1 MRAEQLKKVRRVVS
15 LSFFALTALLFLDFA
30 NLFPS
35 GWTNGVLYLQFVPSL
50 TKFFTL
56 FNLAALGFLVTLV
69 LTFLFGRVYCSSI
82 CPLGTLQDL
91 ISFGA
96 RKNHSKYIKAFN
108 AIRYTILATTV
119 LSVVSGSLFLLNL
132 LDPFSNFGRIFTNLI
147 KPIVVG
153 ANNVVAFAL
162 HSVGMYSVYPV
173 EIKATEITSL
183 LISLLVL
190 GAVLWMAYRH
200 GRLFCNT
207 ICPVGALLGLMSK
220 LSFYKIAIDK
230 NACIG
235 CKSCEQVC
243 KGGCIDK
250 RAKTVDF
257 TRCVSCYNCFTVCP
271 TDGMVFERAYFHA
284 PLRMPHRVGEP
295 AMVHPNAVIRKRRSK
310 PTPKTDH
317 KRRDVVIKSL
327 LFLTG
332 TTTVGKKRIIST
344 KESTVKVVRT
354 TPVAPPGAR
363 SIEHFSGTCTAC
375 HLCVSACPSQVLAP
389 SFLEY
394 GITGIMQPHM
404 DYSKGFCSF
413 ECTLC
418 TEICPSGAILP
429 LVQEKK
435 KLTQLGVAKF
445 VKENCIVNTENKECG
460 ACSEHCPTK
469 AVNMVPY
476 KHLVIP
482 EVKDEYCIGCGAC
495 EHACPTM
502 PYKAIYVE
510 GKETHAVAKKPEV
523 KKLQEEVQEDF
534 PF

>member
-1 MRAEQLKKVRRVVS
+1 M
-15 LSFFALTALLFLDFA
+15 
-30 NLFPS
+30 
-35 GWTNGVLYLQFVPSL
+35 
-50 TKFFTL
+50 KFFSIV
-56 FNLAALGFLVTLV
+56 NLAAIGFLVTLV
-69 LTFLFGRVYCSSI
+69 LTFVFGRVYCSSI
-82 CPLGTLQDL
+82 CPLGTLQDI

-96 RKNHSKYIKAFN
+96 RKNHSKYIRAFN
-108 AIRYTILATTV
+108 TIRYAILATTLLSV
-119 LSVVSGSLFLLNL
+119 LSGGLFLLNL

-147 KPIVVG
+147 KPIVVS
-153 ANNVVAFAL
+153 ANNAIAFGL
-162 HSVGMYSVYPV
+162 QSVGLYSVYPV
-173 EIKATEITSL
+173 EIKAIGFTSL

-190 GAVLWMAYRH
+190 GLLLWMAYRH
-200 GRLFCNT
+200 GRLYCNT
-207 ICPVGALLGLMSK
+207 ICPVGALLGWMSK
-220 LSFYKIAIDK
+220 FSVYKIAIDEG
-230 NACIG
+230 ACIG
-235 CKSCEQVC
+235 CKKCEQVC

-250 RAKTVDF
+250 KAKTVDF
-257 TRCVSCYNCFTVCP
+257 TRCVSCYNCFSVCP
-271 TDGMVFERAYFHA
+271 TEGLVFERAYFPA
-284 PLRMPHRVGEP
+284 PVGMPHPIAEP
-295 AMVHPNAVIRKRRSK
+295 AIVHPNVHVRKRRSK
-310 PTPKTDH
+310 PTQETDYS
-317 KRRDVVIKSL
+317 RRDAVIKSL

-354 TPVAPPGAR
+354 TPVAPPGGK
-363 SIEHFSGTCTAC
+363 SIEHFCGSCTAC

-394 GITGIMQPHM
+394 GITGIVQPHM

-418 TEICPSGAILP
+418 TEICPSGAMLP

-445 VKENCIVNTENKECG
+445 VKDNCIVKTENKECG

-476 KHLVIP
+476 TAENVVPYKQLVIP
-482 EVKDEYCIGCGAC
+482 EVKEDYCIGCGAC
-495 EHACPTM
+495 EYACPTK

-510 GKETHAVAKKPEV
+510 GKEVHAVAKKQEV
-523 KKLQEEVQEDF
+523 KKLQEEVLEEF